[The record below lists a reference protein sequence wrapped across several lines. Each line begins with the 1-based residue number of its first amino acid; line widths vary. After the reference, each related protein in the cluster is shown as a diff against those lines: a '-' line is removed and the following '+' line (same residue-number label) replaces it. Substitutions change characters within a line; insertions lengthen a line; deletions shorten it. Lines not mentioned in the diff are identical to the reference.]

1 MRNFSILTSHCS
13 LGTDAL
19 KPGNEKCR
27 ERLQG
32 VISDFSGVRQVG
44 PAGRA
49 VHRSRWVL
57 TEEVGLTQRCAVRRT
72 GDRMH
77 TRLQMQQE
85 VSPAYRQRKLGTS
98 PVDGIGAVWL
108 DAGAV
113 LVAVGR

>member
-1 MRNFSILTSHCS
+1 M
-13 LGTDAL
+13 
-19 KPGNEKCR
+19 
-27 ERLQG
+27 
-32 VISDFSGVRQVG
+32 
-44 PAGRA
+44 
-49 VHRSRWVL
+49 

-113 LVAVGR
+113 LAEAQRAGKQSRAAQARALGLGVNDVAARVVGM